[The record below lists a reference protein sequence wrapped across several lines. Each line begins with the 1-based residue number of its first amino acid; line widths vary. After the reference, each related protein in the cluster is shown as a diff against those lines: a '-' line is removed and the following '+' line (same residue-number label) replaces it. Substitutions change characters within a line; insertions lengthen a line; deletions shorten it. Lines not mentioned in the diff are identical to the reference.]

1 MATLTKQ
8 HKDYLAARLSNTFD
22 EIKRIQRALS
32 EIEVVVREAI
42 KALEASK
49 EKPNE

>member
-8 HKDYLAARLSNTFD
+8 HKDYLVARLSNTFD
-22 EIKRIQRALS
+22 EIKRIQTALS
-32 EIEVVVREAI
+32 RIEVVVREVI
-42 KALEASK
+42 KALGASK